1 MYRLTNDKN
10 ADELIAG
17 YFTQELNT
25 EELAVLRNW
34 INTSAEN
41 KAFFEKQQEIWFS
54 AIGASDRL
62 RFDKEKAYQRFLTRT
77 VIASEQGAGKKK
89 NRFVLTFQR
98 AAAAAAILIAF
109 AGTGYWMGTGRI
121 KSMIA
126 DNVIVEAPLG
136 SRTKMYLPDGTLVW
150 LNAGSRISYAQ
161 NFGVEDR
168 TIELEG
174 EGYFEVTK
182 DKRIPFFVKTEN
194 MTVRVLGTKFN
205 FRNYNDEVEARVTLL
220 EGNVRVNCKSQNN
233 IEAFLNP
240 NEQIILDK
248 QKSTARVFHTNAT
261 NASEWTKGLI
271 FFDEERLAD
280 IVRELERS
288 YNVKIN
294 ILDDSLLTY
303 RFYGNFTR
311 TEQTIEEVLD
321 VLASTDKLRY
331 EMKGKEISLRLK
343 QAD

>member
-17 YFTQELNT
+17 YLVQQLNT
-25 EELAVLRNW
+25 EELKALRNW
-34 INTSAEN
+34 INASAEN
-41 KAFFEKQQEIWFS
+41 KTYFEKQQEVWFS
-54 AIGASDRL
+54 AIGANDRM

-77 VIASEQGAGKKK
+77 VIASEQNVNKKK
-89 NRFVLTFQR
+89 HRFMFTFQR

-109 AGTGYWMGTGRI
+109 AGTGYWLGTGRI

-150 LNAGSRISYAQ
+150 LNAGSKISYAQ

-168 TIELEG
+168 TIKLEG

-182 DKRIPFFVKTEN
+182 NEHSPFYVKTDD

-205 FRNYNDEVEARVTLL
+205 FRNYNDEAEARVTLL
-220 EGNVRVNCKSQNN
+220 EGNVRVNCKSSNN

-248 QKSTARVFHTNAT
+248 EKSTAKVFHTNAT

-271 FFDEERLAD
+271 FFDEERLPD

-294 ILDDSLLTY
+294 IIDDSLLTY

-331 EMKGKEISLRLK
+331 DIQGKDISLRLK
-343 QAD
+343 